1 MQLEKTKRVESQCV
15 RDVER
20 ILLRNKSHIRD
31 RWVRFFRLLLN
42 TKFDLLDPDISKRLP
57 QQPVASTLRIEPT
70 AEETTTV
77 IMAMTNAEA
86 VGKDSLSA
94 QLLKIVLQQDWKTLL
109 ELQRLTT
116 LIWRE
121 AKVPQQ

>member
-1 MQLEKTKRVESQCV
+1 MQLEKTKRVESQYV

-31 RWVRFFRLLLN
+31 RWVRFFRSLLN

-77 IMAMTNAEA
+77 IMAMTNAKA
-86 VGKDSLSA
+86 VGKDSLPA
-94 QLLKIVLQQDWKTLL
+94 QLLKIVLQQDRKTLL
-109 ELQRLTT
+109 ELQRLAT
-116 LIWRE
+116 LIWRK